1 MAQTISFQNFKP
13 FGTKQTFTK
22 KHITLVYGP
31 NSGGKSSFIEALLY
45 FENIKSLEQFELYDT
60 HKLNITNKYFAGDK
74 INIDDFSSIVFQKD
88 KSKKIT
94 FYQKF
99 TSKKHFEKYIPFFD
113 DALEISKEIDID
125 YFLQK
130 DLLTKEDKAKLYNVV
145 KKYSSIQII
154 VLNYIT
160 KNDKKILQ
168 AIRLHLKLI
177 KYIITIKTLEV
188 RFAIALDNQ
197 NKPYLE
203 VEIYIND
210 TLLAIKNYKTGDIKL
225 SNHPLIETSKEF
237 DDIDNYHFNDKNELY
252 WKSILKLPLELIKKQ
267 ETSIATIFI
276 TGIFDSY
283 FSQGHEVL
291 LQYIGSLRVVPQK
304 QNLYN
309 RFTQKTINYTS
320 SIRKIFRLKKQN
332 IILPLRDSAL
342 NIIQKLQQ
350 TDKRLDKYSRRSK
363 ALLYLLKTSLKKGIL
378 HIVRLILCMFCTI
391 LKIVLLTYLRIIASI
406 ITFIWFF
413 LLDFIQKIV
422 FDLLKYIIF
431 KYQNSIV
438 GGMTSKKMW
447 SDFVVSKDI
456 QKEIDEWLSNSK
468 MKTSYKVHV
477 ENIKPKFYEKIFGIK
492 ERYRLGFLDKNTNTI
507 VYPNEMGTGIS
518 QVLPIL
524 ISAKMRENTNIYISQ
539 PELHLHP
546 ALQSEVADE
555 FIKSINKNKNEF
567 VLETHSEHLLL
578 RLMKRMKQTYEGTL
592 EDENLKLTPD
602 DVTLLYVDNNGES
615 SYILELEL
623 DEDGSLLDPWPGGF
637 FEEGFKERF
646 F

>member
-22 KHITLVYGP
+22 KPITLVYGP

-45 FENIKSLEQFELYDT
+45 FENIKSSEQFELKDT

-113 DALEISKEIDID
+113 GALKISKEIDID

-130 DLLTKEDKAKLYNVV
+130 DLLTEEDKAELYDLA
-145 KKYSSIQII
+145 KKYIKFSEIYKYQKVI
-154 VLNYIT
+154 LNFIKWY
-160 KNDKKILQ
+160 
-168 AIRLHLKLI
+168 LKLI
-177 KYIITIKTLEV
+177 KYISNIKTLEV
-188 RFAIALDNQ
+188 RFIIASDNQ

-210 TLLAIKNYKTGDIKL
+210 TLLATKNYKTGDIKL

-237 DDIDNYHFNDKNELY
+237 DDIDNYHFNDTNELY

-276 TGIFDSY
+276 TDIFDSY

-332 IILPLRDSAL
+332 IILPLYYSAL

-350 TDKRLDKYSRRSK
+350 TNKRLDKYSRRSK

-391 LKIVLLTYLRIIASI
+391 LKIVLLTYLRIIAWI
-406 ITFIWFF
+406 ITFIWLF
-413 LLDFIQKIV
+413 LLDFVQKIV

-431 KYQNSIV
+431 KSQNSIV

-602 DVTLLYVDNNGES
+602 DVALLYVDNNGES

-623 DEDGSLLDPWPGGF
+623 DEDGTLLDPWPGGF

>member
-1 MAQTISFQNFKP
+1 MAQTISFKNFKL
-13 FGTKQTFTK
+13 FGTKHTFTK
-22 KHITLVYGP
+22 KPITLVYGP

-45 FENIKSLEQFELYDT
+45 FENIKSSEQFELKDT

-113 DALEISKEIDID
+113 GALKISKEIDID

-130 DLLTKEDKAKLYNVV
+130 DLLTEKDKAELYDLA
-145 KKYSSIQII
+145 KKYIKFSEIYKYQKVI
-154 VLNYIT
+154 LNFIKWY
-160 KNDKKILQ
+160 
-168 AIRLHLKLI
+168 LKLI
-177 KYIITIKTLEV
+177 KYISNIKTLEV
-188 RFAIALDNQ
+188 RFIIASDNQ

-210 TLLAIKNYKTGDIKL
+210 TLLATKNYKTGDIKL

-276 TGIFDSY
+276 TDIFDSY

-332 IILPLRDSAL
+332 IILPLYYSAL

-350 TDKRLDKYSRRSK
+350 TNKRLDKYSRRSK

-391 LKIVLLTYLRIIASI
+391 LKIVLLTYLTIIAWI
-406 ITFIWFF
+406 ITFIWLF
-413 LLDFIQKIV
+413 LLDFVQKIV